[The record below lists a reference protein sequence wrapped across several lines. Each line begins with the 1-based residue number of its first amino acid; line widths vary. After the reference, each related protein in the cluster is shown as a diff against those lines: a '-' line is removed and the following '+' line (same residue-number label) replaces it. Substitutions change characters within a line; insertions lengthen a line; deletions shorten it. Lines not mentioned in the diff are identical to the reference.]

1 MNLTG
6 EYRLAAPRE
15 AVWRALNDPDILRRS
30 IPGCE
35 SVDKLSDTELTAK
48 VTLAIGPMKA
58 RFSGKVTLADL
69 DPPQPGKESA
79 GYTIAGEGQGG
90 VAGFGKGKAN
100 VTLDAATDEQGG
112 AATVL
117 RYQAEAQV
125 GGKIAQLGARLID
138 ATAKK
143 LADEFF
149 GRFAAIINAPAPSAG
164 TGAAT
169 APMTA
174 PPGAL
179 EDTTGSP
186 AVASAPAGG
195 LKPIVWVPL
204 LIAVVAILLWWFARS

>member
-15 AVWRALNDPDILRRS
+15 AVWRALNDPDILRQS

-69 DPPQPGKESA
+69 DPPN
-79 GYTIAGEGQGG
+79 GYTISGEGTGG
-90 VAGFGKGKAN
+90 VAGFGKGKAA
-100 VTLDAATDEQGG
+100 VALEVADGG

-149 GRFAAIINAPAPSAG
+149 GRFAAIINKPAEAVTAPGAAAAAPAPS
-164 TGAAT
+164 GA
-169 APMTA
+169 P
-174 PPGAL
+174 
-179 EDTTGSP
+179 EDTTGAGS
-186 AVASAPAGG
+186 SAAAAAPSGG

-204 LIAVVAILLWWFARS
+204 LIAIVAILLWWFSRS